1 MATRRVNT
9 SAAKTPLNEDDTT
22 LSPDVKSNISPA
34 VPAYVAFLAS
44 PPFSCEETK
53 GVGSQ
58 QIRDIQTTRLHLR
71 HDHVPHRQLLS
82 LCQFAI
88 WRCVLLDIA
97 RKTSKKDHSS
107 LTRLGN
113 STYAG
118 GLAALVANVVL
129 IGYVVVAFNDDKS
142 EREAAIEEEKKS
154 R

>member
-34 VPAYVAFLAS
+34 VPASVIYKLLGFTFAMITFPIGSYFLS
-44 PPFSCEETK
+44 
-53 GVGSQ
+53 VN
-58 QIRDIQTTRLHLR
+58 
-71 HDHVPHRQLLS
+71 LL
-82 LCQFAI
+82 FG
-88 WRCVLLDIA
+88 
-97 RKTSKKDHSS
+97 
-107 LTRLGN
+107 GN